1 VAGLPAEAPL
11 AVARPAVPLEAA
23 PPVAD
28 RPDENP
34 TEEELMYARMNTA
47 RWAPE
52 TYDRAMKLTEET
64 IIPAYQNHPGFKGYL
79 LLTDGEKG
87 VAVTLW
93 DSEENRQS
101 SESIAQDMIGE
112 LRGILA
118 EPPVT
123 ENFNV
128 DFDVR

>member
-1 VAGLPAEAPL
+1 
-11 AVARPAVPLEAA
+11 
-23 PPVAD
+23 
-28 RPDENP
+28 
-34 TEEELMYARMNTA
+34 MNTA